1 MSEKLNCETVAVSSW
16 AVFAGLPVA
25 LWGLVGYFFM
35 GGLCIW
41 GLYKRRQPA
50 SWPFGILFWLS
61 LFFVFVSIAMYVI
74 SHTFIGALCIICVAT
89 YVANFLL
96 CGLAIADLR
105 FVKSGPLTAVRAEVR
120 AKLIPNSWKLVWTAK
135 RQRWRFQMTLLPA
148 VILKSVER
156 PPMLLPIKPIP
167 AVSPKRLY
175 LLHF

>member
-89 YVANFLL
+89 YVIANKTYSGRIPKKVISAALL
-96 CGLAIADLR
+96 KKQD
-105 FVKSGPLTAVRAEVR
+105 K
-120 AKLIPNSWKLVWTAK
+120 
-135 RQRWRFQMTLLPA
+135 
-148 VILKSVER
+148 
-156 PPMLLPIKPIP
+156 
-167 AVSPKRLY
+167 
-175 LLHF
+175 